1 MKKFFKWVGLIAAG
15 LAGIIV
21 LALGVMYFISE
32 ARINKAY
39 EVEPAPVAIPTD
51 AASIAEGKRLFAT
64 RGCLDCHKANGAGGD
79 FIDDPL
85 LGRISAANLTT
96 GQSGNAGTFSNS
108 DWVRAIRHGIG
119 PDGKPL
125 WIMPSQEFNGIND
138 KDLGALIAY
147 IKSLP
152 AVDTETPEKHL
163 GPLGRVLLVMSEEV
177 AVLPAERIDHAVPR
191 PAAVE
196 VAATK
201 EYGVYQAQTCTGCHG
216 ATLSGGPIPGIPAE
230 PPYPANLTPDPETGL
245 GTWTEA
251 DFVQAIRTGVRPD
264 GSTINPTAMPWPNF
278 AQMSDTELS
287 ALWLYLQSIPAKP
300 EGQR

>member
-1 MKKFFKWVGLIAAG
+1 MKKFFKWAGLIVGSQVGLIA
-15 LAGIIV
+15 
-21 LALGVMYFISE
+21 LALGVVYVMSE
-32 ARINKAY
+32 AQLNQIYNIN
-39 EVEPAPVAIPTD
+39 PALVTIPTD
-51 AASIAEGKRLFAT
+51 AASIIEGERLFAT
-64 RGCLDCHKANGAGGD
+64 RGCGDCHKGNGAGGD
-79 FIDDPL
+79 FIDDAL
-85 LGRISAANLTT
+85 LGRISAANLTG
-96 GQSGNAGTFSNS
+96 GQGSRSGNFSDS
-108 DWVRAIRHGIG
+108 DWVRAIRHGVG

-152 AVDTETPEKHL
+152 PVDLEIPPKQL
-163 GPLGRVLLVMSEEV
+163 GPLGRVLLVASADV
-177 AVLPAERIDHAVPR
+177 AVLPAERIDHTAPR

-196 VAATK
+196 VATTK
-201 EYGVYQAQTCTGCHG
+201 DYGAYLAQTCMGCHG
-216 ATLSGGPIPGIPAE
+216 ATLSGGAIPGVPAE

-251 DFVQAIRTGVRPD
+251 DFVQAIRTGIRPD
-264 GSTINPTAMPWPNF
+264 GSGINPTVMPWPNF

-287 ALWLYLQSIPAKP
+287 ALWLYLQSVPAKP